1 MTVERLPFALNSNL
15 LPVRF
20 NNGISFISSSLESA
34 ICLYINNNEKN
45 PQELTIDLL
54 NSICYTGDFNFHS
67 HLTNFGQAT
76 ITDERFAKYN
86 ISRIF
91 DSKEV
96 EIYECAELQADLIS
110 ETLNGVYCRYATE
123 IDLNSLFFHLNNI
136 YDEFINPQS
145 VGFNASLVYKAN
157 NDDVELIQRVTGD
170 KTINNGY
177 QLINLD
183 TLFPLLVD
191 SYKQALTRFI
201 DEDKLGACSIK

>member
-1 MTVERLPFALNSNL
+1 MTVERLPFAPNSNL

-54 NSICYTGDFNFHS
+54 NSICYTGDFNFHN
-67 HLTNFGQAT
+67 HLTHFGQTT

-91 DSKEV
+91 NSKEV

-136 YDEFINPQS
+136 YDEFVNPQS
-145 VGFNASLVYKAN
+145 VDFNASLVYKAN
-157 NDDVELIQRVTGD
+157 NDDIELIKRVTGD
-170 KTINNGY
+170 DSIGNEY

-183 TLFPLLVD
+183 NLFPLLVD
-191 SYKQALTRFI
+191 SYKQALIRFI
-201 DEDKLGACSIK
+201 EEDKLGACSIK

>member
-1 MTVERLPFALNSNL
+1 M
-15 LPVRF
+15 
-20 NNGISFISSSLESA
+20 
-34 ICLYINNNEKN
+34 
-45 PQELTIDLL
+45 
-54 NSICYTGDFNFHS
+54 
-67 HLTNFGQAT
+67 
-76 ITDERFAKYN
+76 
-86 ISRIF
+86 
-91 DSKEV
+91 
-96 EIYECAELQADLIS
+96 
-110 ETLNGVYCRYATE
+110 
-123 IDLNSLFFHLNNI
+123 NNI

>member
-1 MTVERLPFALNSNL
+1 MTVERLPFAPKSNL

-34 ICLYINNNEKN
+34 ICLYIDNNEKN

-54 NSICYTGDFNFHS
+54 NSICYTGDFNFHN
-67 HLTNFGQAT
+67 HLIHFGQTT

-91 DSKEV
+91 NSKEV

-123 IDLNSLFFHLNNI
+123 IDLNGLFFHLRDI
-136 YDEFINPQS
+136 YDQFITSTSQN
-145 VGFNASLVYKAN
+145 FNASLVYHASE
-157 NDDVELIQRVTGD
+157 DDIELIKQVTGD
-170 KTINNGY
+170 NSIGNNY
-177 QLINLD
+177 QLIDFDN
-183 TLFPLLVD
+183 LFPLLID
-191 SYKQALTRFI
+191 GYTQALIRFI
-201 DEDKLGACSIK
+201 EEDKLGACSIK

>member
-1 MTVERLPFALNSNL
+1 MTVERLPFAPNSNL

-34 ICLYINNNEKN
+34 ICLYINNNDKN

-67 HLTNFGQAT
+67 HLTHFGQTT

-91 DSKEV
+91 NSKEV

-136 YDEFINPQS
+136 YDEFVNPQS

-157 NDDVELIQRVTGD
+157 NDDIELIKRVTGD
-170 KTINNGY
+170 DSIGNEY

-183 TLFPLLVD
+183 NLFPLLID
-191 SYKQALTRFI
+191 GYNQALIRFI
-201 DEDKLGACSIK
+201 EEDKLGACSIE

>member
-1 MTVERLPFALNSNL
+1 MTVERLPFAPNSNL

-34 ICLYINNNEKN
+34 ICLYISNNEKN

-67 HLTNFGQAT
+67 HLTHFGQTT

-91 DSKEV
+91 NSKEV

-157 NDDVELIQRVTGD
+157 NDDVELIKRVTGD
-170 KTINNGY
+170 ETINNGY

-183 TLFPLLVD
+183 NLLPLLINV
-191 SYKQALTRFI
+191 YNQALIRFI
-201 DEDKLGACSIK
+201 DEDKLGACSIE

>member
-1 MTVERLPFALNSNL
+1 MLVERLPFAPNSNL

-34 ICLYINNNEKN
+34 ICLYINNNDKN

-67 HLTNFGQAT
+67 HLTHFGQAT

-96 EIYECAELQADLIS
+96 EIYECVEQQEELLSGIA
-110 ETLNGVYCRYATE
+110 GMYCRYATE
-123 IDLNSLFFHLNNI
+123 IDLNSLFFHLRDI
-136 YDEFINPQS
+136 HDQFINPAS
-145 VGFNASLVYKAN
+145 PSFNASLAYTVNSDEIA
-157 NDDVELIQRVTGD
+157 LIKRVTGD
-170 KTINNGY
+170 NSVGNGY

-183 TLFPLLVD
+183 NLLPLLINI
-191 SYKQALTRFI
+191 YNQALIRFI
-201 DEDKLGACSIK
+201 DEDKLGACSIE

>member
-1 MTVERLPFALNSNL
+1 MTIERLSFAPKSNL

-45 PQELTIDLL
+45 LQELTIDLL
-54 NSICYTGDFNFHS
+54 NSICYTGDFNFHN
-67 HLTNFGQAT
+67 HLTHFGQAT

-91 DSKEV
+91 NSKEV

-110 ETLNGVYCRYATE
+110 ETLNDVYCRYATE
-123 IDLNSLFFHLNNI
+123 IDLNSLFFHLRDI
-136 YDEFINPQS
+136 HDQFINPTS
-145 VGFNASLVYKAN
+145 PRFNASLVYTAN
-157 NDDVELIQRVTGD
+157 SDDVALIKRVTGD
-170 KTINNGY
+170 DSISNGY

-183 TLFPLLVD
+183 NLLPLLINI
-191 SYKQALTRFI
+191 YNQALIRFI
-201 DEDKLGACSIK
+201 DEDKLGACSIE

>member
-1 MTVERLPFALNSNL
+1 MTVERLPFAPNSNL

-20 NNGISFISSSLESA
+20 NNGISFISSSLESV

-54 NSICYTGDFNFHS
+54 NSICYTGDFNFHN
-67 HLTNFGQAT
+67 HLTHFGQTT

-91 DSKEV
+91 NSKEV

-136 YDEFINPQS
+136 YDEFVNPQS
-145 VGFNASLVYKAN
+145 VDFNASLVYKAN
-157 NDDVELIQRVTGD
+157 NDDIELIKRVTGD
-170 KTINNGY
+170 DSIGNEY

-183 TLFPLLVD
+183 NLFPLLVD
-191 SYKQALTRFI
+191 SYKQALIRFI
-201 DEDKLGACSIK
+201 EEDKLGACSIK